1 MGLDPSLVKNI
12 RYGYYESG
20 HMIYM
25 HEPALKALKADLA
38 KFYDD
43 ATHQ

>member
-1 MGLDPSLVKNI
+1 MGLDPSLKKNL

-25 HEPALKALKADLA
+25 HEPALKQMKADLA

-43 ATHQ
+43 ATH